1 MASSL
6 ALSERRERMKKEVTE
21 ETGSVV
27 TFYDAEKF
35 QTILMYAKIKGVDVN
50 RAMTD
55 TLDRL
60 YLRCVPPSVQDF
72 LAMKRGGDAA
82 KNDGRDGE

>member
-1 MASSL
+1 
-6 ALSERRERMKKEVTE
+6 MKKEATE

-60 YLRCVPPSVQDF
+60 YLRCVPPSVQDY
-72 LAMKRGGDAA
+72 LDMKQGRGRQ
-82 KNDGRDGE
+82 NSENVDGE